1 RCAPVRDQSARW
13 PRAACGPATG
23 GAAAAAETTVG
34 APAHGLGETILLTG
48 AVMPRSETTLL
59 RRVRRALDSHTG
71 PGNLGSALH

>member
-1 RCAPVRDQSARW
+1 M
-13 PRAACGPATG
+13 
-23 GAAAAAETTVG
+23 G